1 MTTIASPTSL
11 LTAEIIRSVID
22 AMPMQGRIMLRLIML
37 QYFDVTDE
45 EILYIVA
52 DRPDPRCVAGTKPTN
67 SNMTKEAIKAV
78 TDRRDQYRRQ
88 VRLKRERTWLQCE
101 SLGRLLHLRED
112 LAARARAILTE
123 RFSVSAETLDALQ
136 ASARTVLPRPAIRQ
150 LEQRWEAD
158 EITAEDS
165 QQQRLSIEYQTQLR
179 MAEKY
184 HKRLNLAERERQTA
198 IYAPLQDHEIGH
210 VWGIPAGSL
219 AARKVKYLTQYLQ
232 ALQIALQDG
241 SPGTAATTSP
251 LDLWKETFSVLAE
264 QPIERSLST
273 YDGLEKTESAL
284 IDKLTLMVWGSL
296 AEESEVKFWTS
307 LVFGASSNA
316 MHSEITRNLF
326 GLQRLIAIL
335 NDMDTSREAMDEEL
349 LKRTAPRQKLEA
361 GALESSSEPA
371 VKELSEMQAQILSS
385 MRGEDATG
393 RASDKW

>member
-158 EITAEDS
+158 EITAEYS

-232 ALQIALQDG
+232 ALQIALRASAPDV
-241 SPGTAATTSP
+241 AATTSP

>member
-1 MTTIASPTSL
+1 MTTIAAPTSP
-11 LTAEIIRSVID
+11 LTVEKIESVIS
-22 AMPMQGRIMLRLIML
+22 AMPMQGRIMLRLILL

-67 SNMTKEAIKAV
+67 TTMTKESIKVV

-88 VRLKRERTWLQCE
+88 VRLKRERTWLQCD
-101 SLGRLLHLRED
+101 SLRRLVALREAFAD
-112 LAARARAILTE
+112 RARTLLTE
-123 RFSVSAETLDALQ
+123 RFSVSAETLDALR
-136 ASARTVLPRPAIRQ
+136 ASARTVLPKPAIRL
-150 LEQRWEAD
+150 LEQRWDAD
-158 EITAEDS
+158 EITAEDY
-165 QQQRLSIEYQTQLR
+165 QQQRLIIEFQTQLR

-184 HKRLNLAERERQTA
+184 RNRLNLAERERESA

-219 AARKVKYLTQYLQ
+219 AARKVKYLTQYLH
-232 ALQIALQDG
+232 ALQASLQTDQAA
-241 SPGTAATTSP
+241 AATAP

-264 QPIERSLST
+264 KPIPRSLST

-284 IDKLTLMVWGSL
+284 IDKLTAMIWGSL

-326 GLQRLIAIL
+326 GLQRLTTIL
-335 NDMDTSREAMDEEL
+335 NDMDASPEAVDEEL
-349 LKRTAPRQKLEA
+349 LKRTAPIPKPEV
-361 GALESSSEPA
+361 GALEAPAEPP
-371 VKELSEMQAQILSS
+371 VKELSEMQAQILNSL
-385 MRGEDATG
+385 RGEDASG

>member
-1 MTTIASPTSL
+1 MTTTASPASL
-11 LTAEIIRSVID
+11 LTADIIRSVID

-37 QYFDVTDE
+37 QHFDVTDE

-67 SNMTKEAIKAV
+67 TNMTKEAIKAV

-101 SLGRLLHLRED
+101 SLGRLARLRED

-150 LEQRWEAD
+150 LEQRWDTD
-158 EITAEDS
+158 EITAEDY
-165 QQQRLSIEYQTQLR
+165 QRQRLSIEYQTQLR

-232 ALQIALQDG
+232 ALQMALRASAPDA
-241 SPGTAATTSP
+241 AATTSP

-335 NDMDTSREAMDEEL
+335 NDMDTSREALDEEL

-361 GALESSSEPA
+361 GALEGSSEPA
-371 VKELSEMQAQILSS
+371 VKELSEMQAQILNS